1 MAALR
6 GRVRREDVAGR
17 RHRAEGILAA
27 AGELIERWGYA
38 KTTIDDIARAAGVA
52 KGTIYLH
59 WKTREALFQTL
70 LRREQLTLAQDF
82 QQRIAADPEG
92 ARLGNLIKHTTLA
105 MLQRP
110 LLKAVVLRDASVL
123 GKLVEQ
129 EQSTAVFGTKLDGF
143 HHYLAFLRERNLVR
157 SDLDERTLVH
167 ILAAVTMGFFV
178 VQPTLPA
185 ELACSDEELGERI
198 ALTVRGAL
206 EPARAISAEELA
218 EASRAFLDYTSQVA
232 AALQTQLQQELGA

>member
-1 MAALR
+1 MTHQLQESRLSPQERLERAHRILDAAAAL
-6 GRVRREDVAGR
+6 V
-17 RHRAEGILAA
+17 L
-27 AGELIERWGYA
+27 RWGYN
-38 KTTIDDIARAAGVA
+38 KTTIDDIAREARVG

-59 WKTREALFQTL
+59 WRTREALFQTL
-70 LRREQLTLAQDF
+70 LRREQLSLAEDF
-82 QQRIAADPEG
+82 QQRVAADPEG

-105 MLQRP
+105 MMQRP
-110 LLKAVVLRDASVL
+110 LLKAVVLRDTAVL

-129 EQSTAVFGTKLDGF
+129 EQGSTAFGVKLQGF
-143 HHYLAFLRERNLVR
+143 QHYLAFLRERNLVR
-157 SDLDERTLVH
+157 SDLDDRAQIH

-206 EPARAISAEELA
+206 EPARPISAEELA
-218 EASRAFLDYTSQVA
+218 EASRAFLDYTSRVVS
-232 AALQTQLQQELGA
+232 ALQTQLQQELGA